1 MKKPVVW
8 ITICTILLLLVVFWY
23 LKTSLWLERLL
34 VFGQM
39 PVQGKSWNTEVEKFS
54 SLYPGDDADCF
65 FLGDSHMEQCEWQ
78 ELFLN
83 IRCAN
88 RGIGGET
95 TKGLLLRLHS
105 LPPKGKNR
113 FVFLQTGVNDLIDE
127 ESSEK
132 ILMRYG
138 MLLDTLLKRNF
149 RPVPTLVF
157 PVRYLKHVNA
167 RLPDLN
173 TRINDLAKKR
183 ACRIISINDTI
194 REGNRLS
201 AEFSA
206 DGIHLNTKGYRIW
219 AEEIKRLLQSPPDS
233 CCQ

>member
-54 SLYPGDDADCF
+54 SLYPGEDADCF

-78 ELFLN
+78 ELFPN

-95 TKGLLLRLHS
+95 TEGLLLRLHT
-105 LPPKGKNR
+105 LPPEGKNR
-113 FVFLQTGVNDLIDE
+113 IVFIQTGVNDLIAGTE
-127 ESSEK
+127 TR
-132 ILMRYG
+132 IIIGRYRQIAFK
-138 MLLDTLLKRNF
+138 LKDLGY
-149 RPVPTLVF
+149 RPVIHLVF
-157 PVRYLKHVNA
+157 PVRYLNEVN
-167 RLPDLN
+167 RKVPELN
-173 TRINDLAKKR
+173 KKLATMAQSLHCPVIDITPK
-183 ACRIISINDTI
+183 ISVK
-194 REGNRLS
+194 NRLS
-201 AEFSA
+201 EEFST
-206 DGIHLNTKGYRIW
+206 DGIHLNHKGYQIW
-219 AEEIKRLLQSPPDS
+219 ISEIKHFLD
-233 CCQ
+233 